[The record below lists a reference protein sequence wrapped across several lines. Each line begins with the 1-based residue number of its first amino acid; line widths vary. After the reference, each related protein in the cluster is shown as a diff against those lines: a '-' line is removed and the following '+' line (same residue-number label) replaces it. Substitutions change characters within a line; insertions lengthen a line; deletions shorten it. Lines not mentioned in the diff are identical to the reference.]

1 MSPFRSRKLTNPYP
15 IRVLDPPYKEGED
28 GFDVAFNRKVPVQ
41 HRSDAYN
48 YHNGGVWPFVGAFY
62 VMALG
67 GGTDGSARAELLK
80 LAKAN
85 NITRPGEKIGFN
97 EWLNGRSAKPLGQY
111 GQSWNAGTFV
121 GAYLALKGHDM
132 FEFVK

>member
-1 MSPFRSRKLTNPYP
+1 
-15 IRVLDPPYKEGED
+15 LDPPYKQGED
-28 GFDVAFNRKVPVQ
+28 GFDVKFNRKVPVQ

-48 YHNGGVWPFVGAFY
+48 YHNGGVWPFVGGFH
-62 VMALG
+62 VMALEG
-67 GGTDGSARAELLK
+67 ANDRSARGELLK

-85 NITRPGEKIGFN
+85 NIMRRGERIGFN
-97 EWLNGRSAKPLGQY
+97 EWLNGRNAKPLGQH

-121 GAYLALKGHDM
+121 GAYFTLKGYDT